1 MVSRSSIAP
10 LIGLFLVFSAS
21 LALAENRLN
30 NVRVHAGPQQ
40 TRVVLDTTEVPDFR
54 LETLTGPDRLVID
67 LRNTEPAR
75 GLEHPSLDG
84 LVVSRIRSAV
94 RPRGTYR
101 VVLDLT
107 RAVERN
113 VFSLPPVADYGH
125 RLVIDLDA
133 PAAVVRQRN
142 LAPRPA
148 GERDV
153 VVAIDAGHGG
163 EDPGA
168 VGDGGVYEKG
178 VVLAISRKV
187 AAILEDRAGYRVAM
201 VRDGDY
207 YVGLRTRIEIARERE
222 RADLFVSIHADAFRL
237 ASVSGASVYAL
248 STAGATS
255 ESARWLAD
263 RENQSDLI
271 GGVGDVSLASH
282 SEDVQEAILELS
294 MDQTLVH
301 SLEVGAI
308 VLEALGRVTKVRKKQ
323 VEQAGFVVLKSP
335 DVPSILIE
343 TGYLS
348 NPAEARRLRTDAY
361 QTKIARA
368 IADGLDRYVRT
379 HPPPDSLI
387 AALVDAEPV
396 RHVIRRGET
405 MSGIAAQYRVSVNAI
420 QSANRVDAD
429 RIRAG
434 DVLLI
439 PRIGPGG

>member
-1 MVSRSSIAP
+1 M
-10 LIGLFLVFSAS
+10 
-21 LALAENRLN
+21 
-30 NVRVHAGPQQ
+30 
-40 TRVVLDTTEVPDFR
+40 LDTTDVPDFR

-67 LRNTEPAR
+67 LRDTEPAR
-75 GLEHPSLDG
+75 GLEHPTLEG
-84 LVVSRIRSAV
+84 LVVRRIRSAV
-94 RPRGTYR
+94 RPRGAYR
-101 VVLDLT
+101 VVLDLD
-107 RAVERN
+107 RPVERT

-125 RLVIDLDA
+125 RLVIDLEA
-133 PAAVVRQRN
+133 PAAIVRQRN
-142 LAPRPA
+142 LAPQPA

-153 VVAIDAGHGG
+153 VIAIDAGHGG

-168 VGDGGVYEKG
+168 IGDGGVYEKR

-207 YVGLRTRIEIARERE
+207 YVGLRKRIEIARERE

-237 ASVSGASVYAL
+237 PSVSGASVYAL

-308 VLEALGRVTKVRKKQ
+308 VLEALGGVTRVRKKQ
-323 VEQAGFVVLKSP
+323 VEQAEFVVLKSP

-348 NPAEARRLRTDAY
+348 NPAEASRLRTDAY

-368 IADGLDRYVRT
+368 ISDGLDRYVRT

-405 MSGIAAQYRVSVNAI
+405 MSGIAARYRVSLRAI

-439 PRIGPGG
+439 PRIEPGG